1 MNTRTLDQIKNDY
14 YGQIGTPERD
24 RIERELE
31 ALRIGFKIRSAR
43 EKKKMTQAKLAE
55 RIDKKRT
62 FISKIENDGE
72 NITLKTLFDVVER
85 GLGGK
90 LKIDIVI
97 STCYLRRLLRSF
109 TNFSTFDLAGK
120 PLCG

>member
-1 MNTRTLDQIKNDY
+1 MNIKTLDQIKTEY
-14 YGQIGTPERD
+14 YGELGSQD
-24 RIERELE
+24 RENLERELE

-43 EKKKMTQAKLAE
+43 EKKSMTQEELAN

-90 LKIDIVI
+90 LKIEVCI
-97 STCYLRRLLRSF
+97 
-109 TNFSTFDLAGK
+109 
-120 PLCG
+120 

>member
-1 MNTRTLDQIKNDY
+1 METYTFEQIKDKV
-14 YGQIGTPERD
+14 YGRVGTPNRD

-31 ALRIGFKIRSAR
+31 ALRIGFKIREAR
-43 EKKKMTQAKLAE
+43 EGKKMTQAELAKK
-55 RIDKKRT
+55 INKKRS

-90 LKIDIVI
+90 LKIEVQM
-97 STCYLRRLLRSF
+97 
-109 TNFSTFDLAGK
+109 
-120 PLCG
+120 